1 MVKLL
6 IFDLDGTLIDSVP
19 DLAVAVNAM
28 LVELGH
34 EQVDES
40 VVRGWVGNGSFKLV
54 ERVLLSVN
62 GDAKGA
68 TVETVRAAERVFLRH
83 YEASCAVRTLPY
95 AGVDAGLRRLGSA
108 GFELALVTNK
118 PMRFVPDLLVFFG
131 WEGLFSVVLG
141 GDSLAVK
148 KPDPLPLLTVCE
160 RLGVKAGDAV
170 MIGDS
175 KNDVLAGQAAG
186 MATAGLSY
194 GYNYG
199 EPITVYEPTWVF
211 DGFDK
216 LVDHF
221 LSPTPLP
228 PIA

>member
-1 MVKLL
+1 MAELL

-34 EQVDES
+34 GQVDES

-54 ERVLLSVN
+54 ERALWSVS
-62 GDAKGA
+62 GSVDGVA
-68 TVETVRAAERVFLRH
+68 VETVRAAEGVFLRH
-83 YEASCAVRTLPY
+83 YAAACAVRTLPY
-95 AGVDAGLRRLGSA
+95 AGVDAGLRRLRSA

-118 PMRFVPDLLVFFG
+118 PMRFVPELLGLFG
-131 WEGLFSVVLG
+131 WETLFSVVLG

-199 EPITVYEPTWVF
+199 EPIAMSEPTWVF
-211 DGFDK
+211 DGFGE